1 MQWKPYN
8 SGIGKRLFDSSYD
21 RYKLFNE
28 YKTLLRVHQP
38 ILSSLRYWSIFLLNK
53 DYRLTTSKQRTLY

>member
-8 SGIGKRLFDSSYD
+8 SGIGKRLFDSRYD

-38 ILSSLRYWSIFLLNK
+38 IFIKFKVLVNFLLNK
-53 DYRLTTSKQRTLY
+53 DYSLTTSKQRMFY